1 MSDEIQVNSNEQN
14 EISLKKKIIVLVATI
29 LLITGITFC
38 SWLFS
43 SINNAYVRLILSAL
57 LNLTNGA
64 VAFIAIKIT
73 KIKIGIELKNFYQY
87 LIGLGIAL
95 VLSLFIAFIPAW
107 AGHSIVGSHQ
117 DYKFINLLI
126 NFLFYMLIIG
136 PVEELIFR
144 VYVQETFISFFNK
157 NKWIGVI
164 LASML
169 FGIWHLIN
177 GSFFQVLFTFMIGS
191 VFGFAKYFI
200 KQYKYLGLSFT
211 HGLYD
216 FLNVIVRMFVI

>member
-1 MSDEIQVNSNEQN
+1 MTEEVQTKPDIQKDV
-14 EISLKKKIIVLVATI
+14 SLKKRIIVLISTI

-38 SWLFS
+38 SWFFS
-43 SINNAYVRLILSAL
+43 GINNSYVKLVLTIL
-57 LNLTNGA
+57 LNLANGA

-73 KIKIGIELKNFYQY
+73 KIKIGVELNNFYQY

-117 DYKFINLLI
+117 DYKFANLLI